1 MRRTF
6 ALVAGALLLSGCT
19 PNAMIEFLYPT
30 CKQQHTSCEDAK
42 RNEALNRDPPWKTD
56 NSHWSGHFD
65 YLDTIG
71 VRVTRVPHVDAVIVP
86 DTTFPFGDFGSPP

>member
-30 CKQQHTSCEDAK
+30 CKQEHTSCEDAE
-42 RNEALNRDPPWKTD
+42 RNKGRNPDPPDT
-56 NSHWSGHFD
+56 SHWSGHFPKSD
-65 YLDTIG
+65 SMDRRKPRLPHFDTLVTSDTIA
-71 VRVTRVPHVDAVIVP
+71 PQSDS
-86 DTTFPFGDFGSPP
+86 GSPRR